1 MKLYD
6 VLTFQS
12 FGTRNQVEFS
22 FFHKQPVGKIPLA
35 FEDFNI
41 MSVLETSYNQ
51 LVGKLNPLWFP
62 Q

>member
-1 MKLYD
+1 MKFYD

-12 FGTRNQVEFS
+12 FSLRNQVEF
-22 FFHKQPVGKIPLA
+22 FFCHKQLVGKIPLG
-35 FEDFNI
+35 FEDFNV

-51 LVGKLNPLWFP
+51 LVGKLNQVWFP

>member
-1 MKLYD
+1 MKLYA

-12 FGTRNQVEFS
+12 FSIRNQVEFS
-22 FFHKQPVGKIPLA
+22 FFHKQSVGKIPLA
-35 FEDFNI
+35 FGDFNI

-51 LVGKLNPLWFP
+51 LVGKLNRLWFP